1 LIKKKFELNI
11 VLPLGINLIYPKKED
26 LVKGL
31 YNVQELLPGILKKK
45 YGDYIVNIRPNIK
58 NKEDHNRDYS
68 YYRLYV
74 SSF

>member
-31 YNVQELLPGILKKK
+31 YNVPGIVA
-45 YGDYIVNIRPNIK
+45 GNF
-58 NKEDHNRDYS
+58 KEKIW
-68 YYRLYV
+68 RLYC
-74 SSF
+74 